1 MFVLP
6 MTSNAAVITHES
18 DIDLSVLNDGG
29 VLSAQLDV
37 DGDTHPDFLF
47 SAWDVLVD
55 AEDGIYTR
63 GTLIEPF
70 GSNAIVTSVK
80 ESAFASALNSGDF
93 IGPTSDLASS
103 KQKLLKNVGNDF
115 ANINLGF
122 WPNDLTQTRVVGL
135 QFDIGGST
143 HYGWAEVGVQLGSAN
158 LIVGQVAY
166 ENIADTPIA
175 VSGVPE
181 PSSMALMLAGAAG
194 VAALKRRRA
203 RAS

>member
-37 DGDTHPDFLF
+37 DGDDHPDFLF

-55 AEDGIYTR
+55 AEDGIYSR
-63 GTLIEPF
+63 GSLIEPY
-70 GSNAIVTSVK
+70 GSNAIVTSTK
-80 ESAFASALNSGDF
+80 TTSFAAALNSGDF
-93 IGPTSDLASS
+93 IGPTSDLGNN
-103 KQKLLKNVGNDF
+103 KHKFLKNFGNTFVD
-115 ANINLGF
+115 IEIGE
-122 WPNDLTQTRVVGL
+122 WPHDITQTRVVGL

-143 HYGWAEVGVQLGSAN
+143 HYGWAEVGVQLGSSD
-158 LIVGQVAY
+158 LVVGQVGY
-166 ENIADTPIA
+166 ESIPDTPIGIA
-175 VSGVPE
+175 GVPE

-194 VAALKRRRA
+194 IAALKRRRA